1 MAYITTSASC
11 VSCGQLEDQLHIFFS
26 CPRAAQVCLQVP
38 DLWAHQVFR
47 DNTQKDRSTI
57 ITCILWNIWKAR
69 NQKAFDNVETPA
81 RGVLRGF
88 INDLSLW
95 LFRAKNPSCK
105 AALRSWCDS
114 FEHVIG

>member
-1 MAYITTSASC
+1 M
-11 VSCGQLEDQLHIFFS
+11 LWPLHSFS
-26 CPRAAQVCLQVP
+26 SLQVP

-47 DNTQKDRSTI
+47 DNTQKVRSTI

-69 NQKAFDNVETPA
+69 NLKAFDNVETPA

>member
-1 MAYITTSASC
+1 MHRLGQS
-11 VSCGQLEDQLHIFFS
+11 VSQFKCIHGMGTHTWHYY
-26 CPRAAQVCLQVP
+26 AAEYN
-38 DLWAHQVFR
+38 R
-47 DNTQKDRSTI
+47 IS
-57 ITCILWNIWKAR
+57 
-69 NQKAFDNVETPA
+69 PA